1 MKKNY
6 PVTNVEKEYSED
18 LRIITTTNL
27 KGIITYANDGFVE
40 VSGFSREELVG
51 KNHNVVRHPD
61 MPPAAFEDLWETIKA
76 GKQWLGIVK
85 NRCKN
90 GDHYWVN
97 AHVTP
102 IYSHGEVSGYQSVRV
117 VPEREWVR
125 RAEQVYGRLNAGKKP
140 FSLAMQLA
148 CMGRGA
154 GKYLLI
160 LLPLLIAGGI
170 VGNLSWPS
178 LLGTAVLALPVAG
191 LLSWFERRILRKR
204 TRLATEVFDNGLA
217 QWIYTGR
224 LSGVGAYELG
234 LITQQAMLRTILG
247 TVEDSAINLG
257 DVANDNA
264 GVVEQT
270 RQGVQRQRDEIDQVA
285 TAMNEMAATVQE
297 VAQNTQ
303 SAMNAANEATEQAR
317 SGALTVTEAIGV
329 IENLSAS
336 VKQAQE
342 VIQKLS
348 EDSTSIGSVL
358 EVITGIAEQTNLLA
372 LNAAIEAA
380 RAGEQGRGF
389 AVVADEV
396 RTLAQRTQD
405 STKEI
410 HAIVERI
417 QGGVQHVVN
426 EMGEVTEK
434 AEHGVEQVEGSAMAL
449 SEISGAVAS
458 INDMNTQIASSAEE
472 QSAVAEEI
480 NRNII
485 NINQVSQE
493 TADGAAVTSESSQRL
508 SEMVAELRSMVHQ
521 FSK

>member
-6 PVTNVEKEYSED
+6 PVTNLEKEYSED
-18 LRIITTTNL
+18 LRIITTTDL
-27 KGIITYANDGFVE
+27 KGIITYANDAFVE

-61 MPPAAFEDLWETIKA
+61 MPPAAYEDMWQTLKA
-76 GKQWLGIVK
+76 GKQWMGIVK

-90 GDHYWVN
+90 GDHYWVQ

-102 IYSHGEVSGYQSVRV
+102 VYSHGEMSGYQSVRIL
-117 VPEREWVR
+117 PKREWVH
-125 RAEQVYGRLNAGKKP
+125 RAERVYARLNAGKKP
-140 FSLAMQLA
+140 FSWLMKLA
-148 CMGRGA
+148 CAARRT

-160 LLPLLIAGGI
+160 LLPLVIAAG
-170 VGNLSWPS
+170 
-178 LLGTAVLALPVAG
+178 LLGQLAWPYLLGGALVSLPVAT
-191 LLSWFERRILRKR
+191 LLSYGEGRILKKR
-204 TRLATEVFDNGLA
+204 AHLAREVFDNALA
-217 QWIYTGR
+217 QWIFTGR
-224 LSGVGAYELG
+224 LSGVGVYELG

-247 TVEDSAINLG
+247 TVGDSAIRLG
-257 DVANDNA
+257 DLANDNTS
-264 GVVEQT
+264 VVEQT
-270 RQGVQRQRDEIDQVA
+270 RQGVQRQCDEIDQVA

-297 VAQNTQ
+297 VAQNTEN
-303 SAMNAANEATEQAR
+303 ARGAANEATEQAR
-317 SGALTVTEAIGV
+317 TGALTVTEAIGV
-329 IENLSAS
+329 IENLSES
-336 VKQAQE
+336 VKQAQQ

-417 QGGVQHVVN
+417 QAGVQHVVN
-426 EMGEVTEK
+426 EMGDVTEK
-434 AEHGVEQVEGSAMAL
+434 AEHGVMQVEESAMAL
-449 SEISGAVAS
+449 SEISGTVTA
-458 INDMNTQIASSAEE
+458 INDMNTQIASAAEE
-472 QSAVAEEI
+472 QSAVAEEV

-493 TADGAAVTSESSQRL
+493 TADGAKVMSKSSQHL
-508 SEMVAELRSMVHQ
+508 SEMVMELRSMVHQ

>member
-18 LRIITTTNL
+18 IRIITTTDL
-27 KGIITYANDGFVE
+27 KGIITHANDGFVE
-40 VSGFSREELVG
+40 VSGFPREELEG

-61 MPPAAFEDLWETIKA
+61 MPPAAFEDMWETLKA
-76 GKQWLGIVK
+76 GKQWMGIVK

-102 IYSHGEVSGYQSVRV
+102 IYNHGKVTGYQSVRV
-117 VPEREWVR
+117 VPRREWVR
-125 RAEQVYGRLNAGKKP
+125 RAEQVYQRLNVGKKP
-140 FSLAMQLA
+140 FSWATQLA
-148 CMGRGA
+148 CLGRRT

-170 VGNLSWPS
+170 VGQLSWPS
-178 LLGTAVLALPVAG
+178 LLGTAVLGVPVAG
-191 LLSWFERRILRKR
+191 LLAWVEGRILRKR
-204 TRLATEVFDNGLA
+204 ATLATEVFDNPLM

-247 TVEDSAINLG
+247 TVEDSAVDLG
-257 DVANDNA
+257 DLANDNTS
-264 GVVEQT
+264 VVEQT
-270 RQGVQRQRDEIDQVA
+270 RQGVQRQCDEIDQVA

-317 SGALTVTEAIGV
+317 AGALTVTEAIGV
-329 IENLSAS
+329 IENLSES
-336 VKQAQE
+336 VKQAQQ

-405 STKEI
+405 STREI
-410 HAIVERI
+410 HTIVERI

-434 AEHGVEQVEGSAMAL
+434 AEHGVAQVEESAMAL
-449 SEISGAVAS
+449 SEISGAVTS

-493 TADGAAVTSESSQRL
+493 TAEGAKVTAESSQRL
-508 SEMVAELRSMVHQ
+508 SEMVMELRSMVHQ

>member
-18 LRIITTTNL
+18 LRIITTTDL

-61 MPPAAFEDLWETIKA
+61 MPEAAFADLWETVQA
-76 GKQWLGIVK
+76 GKQWMGLVK

-102 IYSHGEVSGYQSVRV
+102 VYSHGEVSGYQSVRV
-117 VPEREWVR
+117 LPKREWIK
-125 RAEQVYGRLNAGKKP
+125 RAEQVYQRLNVGKKP
-140 FSLAMQLA
+140 FSWATQLA
-148 CMGRGA
+148 CLGRRT

-170 VGNLSWPS
+170 VGQLSWPS
-178 LLGTAVLALPVAG
+178 LLGTAVLGVPVAG
-191 LLSWFERRILRKR
+191 LLAWVEGRILRKR
-204 TRLATEVFDNGLA
+204 ATLATEVFDNTLM

-336 VKQAQE
+336 VRQAQQ

-396 RTLAQRTQD
+396 RTLASRTQD
-405 STKEI
+405 STQEI
-410 HAIVERI
+410 QAMIEQLQ
-417 QGGVQHVVN
+417 QGTKNAVQSMDQSREKTEAVVGVAKQA
-426 EMGEVTEK
+426 GE
-434 AEHGVEQVEGSAMAL
+434 AL
-449 SEISGAVAS
+449 TGITRAVSQIA
-458 INDMNTQIASSAEE
+458 DMNSHIATAAEE
-472 QSAVAEEI
+472 QSAVSED
-480 NRNII
+480 
-485 NINQVSQE
+485 INQNVVSINTLANQAAS
-493 TADGAAVTSESSQRL
+493 TAEQAAASSQDL
-508 SEMVAELRSMVHQ
+508 ENLAQQLQQAISQ
-521 FSK
+521 FKI

>member
-6 PVTNVEKEYSED
+6 PVTNVEKEYSAD
-18 LRIITTTNL
+18 LRIITTTDH
-27 KGIITYANDGFVE
+27 KGIITHANDGFVE
-40 VSGFSREELVG
+40 VSGFSREELEG
-51 KNHNVVRHPD
+51 ANHNVVRHPD
-61 MPPAAFEDLWETIKA
+61 MPEAAFADLWETIQA
-76 GKQWLGIVK
+76 GKQWMGIVK

-90 GDHYWVN
+90 GDHYWVQ

-102 IYSHGEVSGYQSVRV
+102 VYHHGEVSGYQSVRIL
-117 VPEREWVR
+117 PKREWID
-125 RAEQVYGRLNAGKKP
+125 RAERVYERLNAGKQP
-140 FSLAMQLA
+140 FSWVMKMA
-148 CMGRGA
+148 CAARRT

-160 LLPLLIAGGI
+160 LLPLVIA
-170 VGNLSWPS
+170 
-178 LLGTAVLALPVAG
+178 AG
-191 LLSWFERRILRKR
+191 LLGQLAWPYLLGGALVSVPVATLLSYVEGRILKKR
-204 TRLATEVFDNGLA
+204 AHLAREVFDNPLA
-217 QWIYTGR
+217 QWIFTGR
-224 LSGVGAYELG
+224 LSGVGVYELG
-234 LITQQAMLRTILG
+234 LITQEAMLRTILG

-257 DVANDNA
+257 DVASDNA
-264 GVVEQT
+264 SVVEQT
-270 RQGVQRQRDEIDQVA
+270 REGVQRQRDEIDQVA

-303 SAMNAANEATEQAR
+303 SAMNAANEATEQAQA
-317 SGALTVTEAIGV
+317 GALTVTEAIGV

-336 VKQAQE
+336 VKQAQQ

-348 EDSTSIGSVL
+348 EDSTSIGGVL

-410 HAIVERI
+410 HQIVERI

-434 AEHGVEQVEGSAMAL
+434 AELGVAQVEESAISL

-458 INDMNTQIASSAEE
+458 INDMNTQIASAAEE
-472 QSAVAEEI
+472 QSAVAEEV

-493 TADGAAVTSESSQRL
+493 TADGARVTAESSQRL
-508 SEMVAELRSMVHQ
+508 SDMVSE
-521 FSK
+521 